1 MPDRVRWGILGNAN
15 IGRICVIPAMQK
27 SRNGTVL
34 SLGTMNPAA
43 AAPVAAQHGIASVVD
58 GYEAMLA
65 DHALDAV
72 YIPLP
77 NHLHCEWTLKALAA
91 GKHVLC
97 EKPLARNAG
106 EARRMADAAE
116 KAGLLLMEAFM
127 YRFHP
132 RTQRIKQ
139 LVSEG
144 AIGELRLV
152 RASFCFSMDQ
162 VALADPENQRLNP
175 AAGGGALLDV
185 GCYGV
190 SVARYLFGCEP
201 EAAQA
206 RAIYNTAGAD
216 MLFAGTLQFPGGR
229 LAAVE
234 AGFTAALQQTYALVG
249 SHGSIEL
256 PHDAFIPR
264 EHDAV
269 YTLRGE
275 HDENGRL
282 YSIDG
287 ADEYRL
293 MVEHFADAVLGREPL
308 AFSPRESI
316 CNMQALD
323 GLARAARDGITVC
336 PQESQA

>member
-15 IGRICVIPAMQK
+15 IARMCVIPAIQR
-27 SRNGTVL
+27 SRNGTVQ
-34 SLGTMNPAA
+34 SLGTRNPSAA
-43 AAPVAAQHGIASVVD
+43 DPVAAKHGITSVID
-58 GYEAMLA
+58 GYDAVLA
-65 DHALDAV
+65 DPAIDAV
-72 YIPLP
+72 YLPLP

-97 EKPLARNAG
+97 EKPLACTAA

-132 RTQRIKQ
+132 RTRRIKE
-139 LVSEG
+139 LVSQA
-144 AIGELRLV
+144 AIGEPRLV
-152 RASFCFSMDQ
+152 HTSFCFSMD
-162 VALADPENQRLNP
+162 AETLADPANPRLRRD
-175 AAGGGALLDV
+175 AGGGALLDV

-190 SVARYLFGCEP
+190 SVARYFFGCEP
-201 EAAQA
+201 GRVQAQA
-206 RAIYNTAGAD
+206 VYNASGTD
-216 MLFAGTLQFPGGR
+216 LLFAGTLLFPGGG
-229 LAAVE
+229 LAMVE
-234 AGFTAALQQTYALVG
+234 AGFMAALQQTYSITG
-249 SHGSIEL
+249 SRGSIEL
-256 PHDAFIPR
+256 PHDAFIPW

-282 YSIDG
+282 YSVAG

-308 AFSPRESI
+308 AFSPLDSI
-316 CNMQALD
+316 CNMQVLD
-323 GLARAARDGITVC
+323 GLARSARDGMNVFL
-336 PQESQA
+336 QEAQA

>member
-1 MPDRVRWGILGNAN
+1 VLDD
-15 IGRICVIPAMQK
+15 PA
-27 SRNGTVL
+27 
-34 SLGTMNPAA
+34 
-43 AAPVAAQHGIASVVD
+43 I
-58 GYEAMLA
+58 
-65 DHALDAV
+65 DAV

-97 EKPLARNAG
+97 EKPLACTAA

-139 LVSEG
+139 LVSGG

-152 RASFCFSMDQ
+152 HASFCFSMDP
-162 VALADPENQRLNP
+162 VTLADPDNPRLRP
-175 AAGGGALLDV
+175 DTGGGALLDV

-201 EAAQA
+201 EAVQAQA
-206 RAIYNTAGAD
+206 VYNARGAD
-216 MLFAGTLQFPGGR
+216 MLFAGTLQFPGGC

-234 AGFTAALQQTYALVG
+234 AGFTAALQQTYTITG
-249 SHGSIEL
+249 SRGSIEL

-264 EHDAV
+264 EHDAA

-275 HDENGRL
+275 HDENGIL
-282 YSIDG
+282 HSIAG

-293 MVEHFADAVLGREPL
+293 MVEHFSDAVLGRGPL
-308 AFSPRESI
+308 AFSPLDSLH
-316 CNMQALD
+316 NMQVLEA
-323 GLARAARDGITVC
+323 LARSARHGRTVC
-336 PQESQA
+336 VQGA